1 MAVVERNMA
10 KKESY
15 PYLIVWEF
23 HPKKGEESQ
32 FEQAYGANGVWATFF
47 KKGEGFIATQ
57 LNRDLK
63 DPTRYLTFD
72 LWMSRQ
78 AYEAFCVANHAEYDA
93 IDAQC
98 KALTES
104 ERELG
109 SFERL

>member
-1 MAVVERNMA
+1 M
-10 KKESY
+10 
-15 PYLIVWEF
+15 
-23 HPKKGEESQ
+23 
-32 FEQAYGANGVWATFF
+32 WATFF
-47 KKGEGFIATQ
+47 RKGEGFIATE

-78 AYEAFCVANHAEYDA
+78 AYEAFRVANHAEYDA